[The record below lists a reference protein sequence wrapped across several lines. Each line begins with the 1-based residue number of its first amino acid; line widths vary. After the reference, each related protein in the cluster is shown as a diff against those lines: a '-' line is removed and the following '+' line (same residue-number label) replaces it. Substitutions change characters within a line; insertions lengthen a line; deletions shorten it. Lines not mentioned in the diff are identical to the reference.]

1 MNSVHSLT
9 SSHSISNRMLHIRI
23 DTTRDNPFFAYLET
37 ISDELLI
44 ASEKSDTN
52 QHCHV
57 LCETSQ
63 SPNSLRMQLRRQG
76 FIGNKSY
83 SISSVRKSI
92 IEIGAYLVK
101 DTDVVRNS
109 YDPYLTQLFY
119 DYDASVKESLKM
131 KTKKNILNEIIKTID
146 PNDLV
151 PPIVVSK
158 PKADRIQDAILKYYK
173 ENDLLVR
180 KFQLK
185 AYYDTILV
193 RYETSNPQMIR
204 DYIFS

>member
-9 SSHSISNRMLHIRI
+9 STHYGAWMLHIRI

-57 LCETSQ
+57 LCETST
-63 SPNSLRMQLRRQG
+63 SPNALRMQLRRQG

-83 SISSVRKSI
+83 SISTARKSI
-92 IEIGAYLVK
+92 IELGAYLVK
-101 DTDVVRNS
+101 DADIVRNS
-109 YDPYLTQLFY
+109 YDPYLTQLFH
-119 DYDASVKESLKM
+119 DYDSFVKEDLKS
-131 KTKKNILNEIIKTID
+131 KTKKNILLEIIKTID
-146 PNDLV
+146 PLDLV
-151 PPIVVSK
+151 PPLMSSA
-158 PKADRIQDAILKYYK
+158 PKVHRIQDAILKYYK
-173 ENDLLVR
+173 ENNLLVR

-185 AYYDTILV
+185 AYFDTILV
-193 RYETSNPQMIR
+193 RYETSEPAQIR
-204 DYIFS
+204 EYIFA